1 MAFFQAYVVLKGLN
15 GRTLRKVYD
24 LGEFNDL
31 DPGDQYNGAHGAYTQ
46 IVGALDTVTDGVIV
60 GSGIISAILDDAG
73 LPGAGDLFENAMVNV
88 YTLDEDDPTAVEHV
102 SQIFIPAPVI
112 GIFSAPTGA
121 LRDVV
126 DVTDADLTQY
136 VQQLSQHAYVSD
148 GETIQTASGDDGMLN
163 GRRVIRKVRLGL

>member
-1 MAFFQAYVVLKGLN
+1 
-15 GRTLRKVYD
+15 
-24 LGEFNDL
+24 
-31 DPGDQYNGAHGAYTQ
+31 
-46 IVGALDTVTDGVIV
+46 
-60 GSGIISAILDDAG
+60 
-73 LPGAGDLFENAMVNV
+73 
-88 YTLDEDDPTAVEHV
+88 LDEDDPTAVEHV